1 MHVFAQHIYIY
12 TYIYI
17 LYIYIERER
26 EIWPWQA
33 RFALAIVNLAYRDIL
48 WTQLFFWTGTVHS
61 LKRNGPCW
69 HFGPPAL
76 VGYVCMHT
84 YQILSATLQ
93 SVRAW
98 NVNRMCNQKKA
109 WWCWFGRP
117 RTHHGQ
123 VVIPSLLATSSQ
135 INAGDCP
142 SIMAG
147 RMDAGDIPASSPCR
161 LAPCCPATRGISMA
175 ARWTFPT
182 RSGLCQSRVRLRVF
196 EDSSISHHQGLARP
210 PSSRKSWREGEPRTT
225 VCWLACHIV
234 TYLEYIYIFNLCIYL
249 LIDDI
254 YYNYMHA
261 LLPTHSIARYL
272 EWLKILNK
280 LLY

>member
-1 MHVFAQHIYIY
+1 MHAFAQHIYIY
-12 TYIYI
+12 
-17 LYIYIERER
+17 IERER
-26 EIWPWQA
+26 DLT
-33 RFALAIVNLAYRDIL
+33 LASKICIGHCKSCLPRYTMNPIVFLNWDR
-48 WTQLFFWTGTVHS
+48 S

-175 ARWTFPT
+175 VFWTFPT

-234 TYLEYIYIFNLCIYL
+234 TYLEYIYIYLIYVFIYW
-249 LIDDI
+249 LIDWWLI